1 MKLGSYQEHVI
12 ENYQENTLT
21 GTGVQISFL
30 HDKMVVLLTISCSIS
45 KLLTI
50 NTRKT
55 HCVYYPLSHDSYRA
69 LSCSTTKGTRQIF
82 Q

>member
-12 ENYQENTLT
+12 EKYQENTLR

-30 HDKMVVLLTISCSIS
+30 HDKTAVLLTLSCSIS
-45 KLLTI
+45 KLWTI
-50 NTRKT
+50 NARKS

-69 LSCSTTKGTRQIF
+69 LSCSTTE
-82 Q
+82 